1 MTFNNFSQSFL
12 FGIQSLW
19 IFKQLMLI
27 QLKQGSDFVTK
38 SYGYSLGTH
47 LVKNHES
54 ESTTNESQFKKTKSL
69 KLKMLG
75 PLCNQTVNLKTDS
88 KTLYYSLLIL
98 KYSP

>member
-1 MTFNNFSQSFL
+1 MTLNNFSQSFL

-19 IFKQLMLI
+19 IFI
-27 QLKQGSDFVTK
+27 QLKQGSDFVIK

-54 ESTTNESQFKKTKSL
+54 KSTTNESQFKKTKSL
-69 KLKMLG
+69 KLKILG
-75 PLCNQTVNLKTDS
+75 PLCNQMVNLKTDS

>member
-1 MTFNNFSQSFL
+1 
-12 FGIQSLW
+12 
-19 IFKQLMLI
+19 MLI

-54 ESTTNESQFKKTKSL
+54 KSTTTQFKKTKSL